1 MSKIFTLETAET
13 ERVRE
18 REGERVREKERERLP
33 VCAESDASSFLWS
46 LEMSLSH
53 KAYYYDDS
61 I

>member
-13 ERVRE
+13 ERLRE
-18 REGERVREKERERLP
+18 RGRERERLP